1 LIVIRVSK
9 IRKFENPNLCVA
21 RSKPFAADL
30 RRKAQIGKSLTTDF
44 HDDTDTN
51 RRSKPLTTKEH
62 EGEWGDPQKAKV
74 AANEREEH
82 E

>member
-30 RRKAQIGKSLTTDF
+30 RRKAQMGKLDRVIAR
-44 HDDTDTN
+44 D
-51 RRSKPLTTKEH
+51 RMIR
-62 EGEWGDPQKAKV
+62 
-74 AANEREEH
+74 
-82 E
+82 